1 MLSSQFT
8 YRAVTDELFPVL
20 ESKLQIGRKLPAI
33 IFAEEVVA
41 EEGVACLEYSKK
53 NLTQLKDGRR
63 I

>member
-1 MLSSQFT
+1 MI
-8 YRAVTDELFPVL
+8 P
-20 ESKLQIGRKLPAI
+20 
-33 IFAEEVVA
+33 AEEVVA